1 MLGQVV
7 PVSDLLSKEC
17 GQDGYKLIVSQ
28 ICPFLK
34 EHIFSKDA
42 DIRVYS
48 RSRLGEI
55 ASLLTEDDRNFQI
68 LPVCLNLVHDVNDTD
83 NKVAGL
89 KLLGQLAPLFTKE
102 FIEGYITSEL
112 IALSQDPFTSVRSQ
126 SITQMANI
134 GTHIDQET
142 VVSKFLPE
150 FDRLSKDKEWQ
161 VRQMFVQNSVAL
173 AGQLPVEL
181 RGREFGTIFLRF
193 ISDKSLWV
201 KESSLKELGHVLS
214 LLNSDNM
221 NQKLFAEYLKIPKT
235 IEKMNQQTKTAIGLS
250 CASTLPRVIKAY
262 GHTSWDSLKGLYKLL
277 LMQDDTVKAE
287 LAKNLHILAKNVSKK
302 IAQTDLLAVMNSF
315 IQSNSCKFCR
325 VFLMK
330 LDTVKQEAIK
340 GLAVFLEA
348 IDKDKREKMADV
360 YATLQSDPNKW
371 RIRDIIAGQIDILS
385 RLFTPE
391 TFNML
396 ILPQIFKLCRDS
408 VAKVREK
415 ACSQI
420 WYLIKNKKDDEYAI
434 FVILE
439 QMKSFA
445 EFKRFTWRQA

>member
-7 PVSDLLSKEC
+7 PVSDLLAKDC
-17 GQDGYKLIVSQ
+17 GQEGYNIIVKQ

-68 LPVCLNLVHDVNDTD
+68 LPVCLNLVHDITDND

-112 IALSQDPFTSVRSQ
+112 IALSQDPFTNVRSQ
-126 SITQMANI
+126 SISQMANI

-142 VVSKFLPE
+142 IISKFLPE

-161 VRQMFVQNSVAL
+161 VRQMFVENSVAL
-173 AGQLPVEL
+173 ANYLPVEL
-181 RGREFGTIFLRF
+181 RGREFGGIFLRF
-193 ISDKSLWV
+193 INDKTRWV
-201 KESSLKELGHVLS
+201 KESSLKELGHILS
-214 LLNSDNM
+214 LLNSENM

-235 IEKMNQQTKTAIGLS
+235 IEKMNQQTKTMIGLS

-262 GHTSWDSLKGLYKLL
+262 GHASWDSLKGLYKLL
-277 LMQDDTVKAE
+277 LTQDDIVKAE
-287 LAKNLHILAKNVSKK
+287 LAKSLHLLAKNVSKK

-315 IQSNSCKFCR
+315 IQSNSCKNEFSP
-325 VFLMK
+325 L
-330 LDTVKQEAIK
+330 I
-340 GLAVFLEA
+340 
-348 IDKDKREKMADV
+348 
-360 YATLQSDPNKW
+360 
-371 RIRDIIAGQIDILS
+371 S
-385 RLFTPE
+385 RPG
-391 TFNML
+391 
-396 ILPQIFKLCRDS
+396 
-408 VAKVREK
+408 
-415 ACSQI
+415 
-420 WYLIKNKKDDEYAI
+420 
-434 FVILE
+434 
-439 QMKSFA
+439 
-445 EFKRFTWRQA
+445 

>member
-1 MLGQVV
+1 
-7 PVSDLLSKEC
+7 
-17 GQDGYKLIVSQ
+17 
-28 ICPFLK
+28 
-34 EHIFSKDA
+34 
-42 DIRVYS
+42 
-48 RSRLGEI
+48 
-55 ASLLTEDDRNFQI
+55 
-68 LPVCLNLVHDVNDTD
+68 
-83 NKVAGL
+83 
-89 KLLGQLAPLFTKE
+89 
-102 FIEGYITSEL
+102 
-112 IALSQDPFTSVRSQ
+112 
-126 SITQMANI
+126 
-134 GTHIDQET
+134 
-142 VVSKFLPE
+142 
-150 FDRLSKDKEWQ
+150 
-161 VRQMFVQNSVAL
+161 MFVQNSVAL

-330 LDTVKQEAIK
+330 LDTVK
-340 GLAVFLEA
+340 
-348 IDKDKREKMADV
+348 
-360 YATLQSDPNKW
+360 
-371 RIRDIIAGQIDILS
+371 
-385 RLFTPE
+385 
-391 TFNML
+391 
-396 ILPQIFKLCRDS
+396 
-408 VAKVREK
+408 
-415 ACSQI
+415 
-420 WYLIKNKKDDEYAI
+420 
-434 FVILE
+434 
-439 QMKSFA
+439 
-445 EFKRFTWRQA
+445 